1 EYIASPIRAYDRF
14 IFMFL
19 KVLMIY
25 YWKRDED
32 VGRRI
37 DSEESS
43 RDMNVSDVEYRNLKR
58 VRVASDVYLSLKRG

>member
-1 EYIASPIRAYDRF
+1 MY
-14 IFMFL
+14 L